1 MNMSLNSLQ
10 NLKPSIDAEYLK
22 PWLMDSRYE
31 LNPDSNP
38 MGSQKQKELH
48 YSNKI
53 IGKIVKN
60 N

>member
-10 NLKPSIDAEYLK
+10 NLKPGIDAEYLK

-38 MGSQKQKELH
+38 MRSQKQKELH

-53 IGKIVKN
+53 IDKIVKN

>member
-1 MNMSLNSLQ
+1 MNIALNGPQ
-10 NLKPSIDAEYLK
+10 NLKPGIDAEYLK
-22 PWLMDSRYE
+22 SWLMASRYE

-38 MGSQKQKELH
+38 MRSQKQKELH

-53 IGKIVKN
+53 IDKIVKN